1 MRFWKSYICSNKL
14 DRNKLQFH
22 TVQQNPKSSLWTR
35 IYVVRGEMARE
46 MGSPRQV
53 SNRRRRTREG
63 PEPACVQTPNP
74 DRVAHA
80 GGRG

>member
-1 MRFWKSYICSNKL
+1 MIIGILMALETCLILGQVSHNLLYSMKKL
-14 DRNKLQFH
+14 LSDILGPGK
-22 TVQQNPKSSLWTR
+22 
-35 IYVVRGEMARE
+35 MARE

-53 SNRRRRTREG
+53 SNRRRRTRKD

-80 GGRG
+80 GEEG